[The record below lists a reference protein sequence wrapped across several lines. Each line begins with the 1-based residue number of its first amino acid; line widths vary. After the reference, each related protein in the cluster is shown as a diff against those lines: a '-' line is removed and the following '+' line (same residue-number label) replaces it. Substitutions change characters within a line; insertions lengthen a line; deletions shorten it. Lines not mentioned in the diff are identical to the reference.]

1 MSFFNFFNPVNWF
14 SKLFNWFSKLFANPT
29 PVVIEE
35 DDSQDPTDSDDEA
48 DAE

>member
-1 MSFFNFFNPVNWF
+1 MSFFNFFNF
-14 SKLFNWFSKLFANPT
+14 FNWFSKLFANPA
-29 PVVIEE
+29 PVVTEE

>member
-1 MSFFNFFNPVNWF
+1 MSFFNFFN
-14 SKLFNWFSKLFANPT
+14 LFNWFSKLFANPA

-35 DDSQDPTDSDDEA
+35 DDSPDPTDSDDEA

>member
-14 SKLFNWFSKLFANPT
+14 NKLFSKLFANPA

-35 DDSQDPTDSDDEA
+35 DDSQDPTDSDDET

>member
-1 MSFFNFFNPVNWF
+1 MSFFNFFNP
-14 SKLFNWFSKLFANPT
+14 FNWFSKLFANPA
-29 PVVIEE
+29 PVVTEE